1 MWPQT
6 RDNNDQITPHSSLL
20 SHNLQFWWFTSFEY
34 IGRQAER
41 SVHEDQLYHEEG
53 DGEDGEKETEETG
66 LHQTLSHAL
75 RLL

>member
-6 RDNNDQITPHSSLL
+6 RDNNDPDMQLLTPHSSLL
-20 SHNLQFWWFTSFEY
+20 SHNLQFW
-34 IGRQAER
+34 RQAER